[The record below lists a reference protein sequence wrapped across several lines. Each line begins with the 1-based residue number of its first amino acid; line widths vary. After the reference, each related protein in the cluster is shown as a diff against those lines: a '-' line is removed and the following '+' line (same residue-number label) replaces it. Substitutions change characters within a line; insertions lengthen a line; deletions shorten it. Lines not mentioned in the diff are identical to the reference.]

1 MTLLAWTF
9 AIFSFSPSPA
19 TDTLTVTLNNIQ
31 GSEGKIVVQ
40 LYDSADSFM
49 NTPVHTVTAVPDS
62 ATASVTFSD
71 LAYGTYAIIVLHD
84 TNDNGEMD
92 MRPNG
97 MPDEGYA
104 FSSGAGAMGPPN
116 FSSAKFA
123 FASNKRS
130 HTIKM
135 IYW

>member
-1 MTLLAWTF
+1 MTLLAWTV
-9 AIFSFSPSPA
+9 ALFSLVPPTS
-19 TDTLTVTLNNIQ
+19 TDSLTVTLANIQ
-31 GSEGKIVVQ
+31 GNEGKIVVQ

-49 NTPVHTVTAVPDS
+49 NAPIHTATAAPDS

-84 TNDNGEMD
+84 KNDNGEMD
-92 MRPNG
+92 MGPG
-97 MPDEGYA
+97 GIPEEGYA
-104 FSSGAGAMGPPN
+104 FSNGAGAMGPPN
-116 FSSAKFA
+116 FSAAKFA

-130 HTIKM
+130 HEIKM